1 MSDSLLAF
9 FNDDDDT
16 IDLSSPQPKI
26 EYELENLECET
37 IDLSSEKDYFDFDT
51 DNDYEKYIKAR
62 NIAIESFKKNE
73 TVCDDDCIELKSD
86 DDSDPDDKG
95 SLYRKYLEDR
105 DKRNLQFAFK
115 EIDKSNLPKVKQ
127 CKVIYDDFH
136 FKPLNFKVKKNKY
149 GLNFKQYKDFKQ
161 VIKNLKEGSLK
172 KDKALMNIL
181 QITNHE

>member
-9 FNDDDDT
+9 FNDET
-16 IDLSSPQPKI
+16 IDLSSPQPKL
-26 EYELENLECET
+26 EYELVHLDCDT
-37 IDLSSEKDYFDFDT
+37 IEIDV
-51 DNDYEKYIKAR
+51 DNDYNKYIEAR
-62 NIAIESFKKNE
+62 NIAIESFNNNE
-73 TVCDDDCIELKSD
+73 TDSESIESENET
-86 DDSDPDDKG
+86 DSDPDDKG

-105 DKRNLQFAFK
+105 DKRNPQFAFK

-136 FKPLNFKVKKNKY
+136 FKPHNFKVKKNKY

-172 KDKALMNIL
+172 KDKTLMKIL